1 MLSFLSNWIQGIAI
15 AVIVASIFEMI
26 LPKGNTKKY
35 IKMILGVY
43 IVFSIISPFVD
54 SEALYSLNISD
65 AIDEYT
71 ENISTSSS
79 VADNSVNTNLNE
91 MYINTFEDEIKST
104 VEKQGYSVISCSVD
118 ANFDSEDEDAG
129 IKKISIV
136 LGNKEYTDEENI
148 ESSVEPIEEVEINVG
163 NTTNEDDSKQEET
176 ISSDDIDELKD
187 YLSDHFEVDKKIID
201 IEQ

>member
-1 MLSFLSNWIQGIAI
+1 MLNFLSSWIQGIAI

-136 LGNKEYTDEENI
+136 LGNKENADEENI
-148 ESSVEPIEEVEINVG
+148 ESSVEPIEEVEIDVG
-163 NTTNEDDSKQEET
+163 NTTNENDSKQEET